1 MGSRDRISA
10 IVLLTLSVM
19 VCIGALGYGLGTF
32 STPGTGFF
40 PFLLGILIG
49 FLSILML
56 AHAKRGEEVKESA
69 KSPWP
74 GIEGR
79 KKVLAI
85 VAALGGYG
93 FLLEKLGYSLTTFLL
108 FVLLLKGIQ
117 PQKWYLAMG
126 VALLASLGSYA
137 LFQVGL
143 QVELPRGFLGM

>member
-1 MGSRDRISA
+1 
-10 IVLLTLSVM
+10 
-19 VCIGALGYGLGTF
+19 
-32 STPGTGFF
+32 
-40 PFLLGILIG
+40 
-49 FLSILML
+49 
-56 AHAKRGEEVKESA
+56 
-69 KSPWP
+69 
-74 GIEGR
+74 
-79 KKVLAI
+79 
-85 VAALGGYG
+85 LGGYG